1 MVHVADDLE
10 DKEEEDTKLEN
21 ESNDYKVME
30 ITA

>member
-21 ESNDYKVME
+21 ESNDYKAME